1 LIHFGTVLEVA
12 PPGTVLLAANDPVI
26 ITKLKMAAKTT
37 FYVVLSGHDQ
47 WAVEVEWPD
56 GTLERVLTFEDHVS
70 ASNWVSTQSELWLKV
85 RKIFSGSE

>member
-1 LIHFGTVLEVA
+1 
-12 PPGTVLLAANDPVI
+12 
-26 ITKLKMAAKTT
+26 MAGKTI
-37 FYVVLSGHDQ
+37 FYVVLSDHDR

-85 RKIFSGSE
+85 RKIFMDSD